1 MDDAS
6 VSVDD
11 RSDPLRSGSGAR
23 NVRPGLRLQIV
34 LALAGLMLLAF
45 VPLFVAVASLARAT
59 VGVAREQAG
68 RLLVHSIAAHAHDA
82 WITGG
87 APAVSRTLEGHL
99 RSGEVDVVCVFGADG
114 SRLGCAGSPLEVSA
128 LRAPTERTETTMP
141 VRVSAGHSLEITS
154 SYDDLLVV
162 AHMHGE
168 GGLDAS
174 RSLVRLVALYMMT
187 FGLALLVFAYFVLTH
202 LIVKPIE
209 RLVASAD
216 RVAHGART
224 LRVPRGGAREL
235 VELATSVHSMAQ
247 KLISEEAALILKI
260 EELTQT
266 ASWLSDAQDQLIR
279 SERLASV
286 GRLVA
291 GFAHEVG
298 NPLAAL
304 LGMEELLLAG
314 DLSPEEQADFL
325 RRMRKETERIHAIV
339 RDLLDFAR
347 PEQKEPS
354 SEGPLAPTVVRTVVD
369 DVVALVARQ
378 PAFRSV
384 RIETDVAASVRV
396 SLAARRLTQV
406 LLNVLLN
413 AGAAISSA
421 GSRTGTIYIRARAIA
436 DGFVRIEIDDDGPG
450 VAPNVRESLFEP
462 FVTTN
467 EVGEGSGLGLAVCRG
482 LVEAGGGEVGL
493 DVSRRAGARF
503 YVVLPSPP
511 D

>member
-1 MDDAS
+1 MTDAS
-6 VSVDD
+6 VSMDD
-11 RSDPLRSGSGAR
+11 RSDPLRSASRTRG
-23 NVRPGLRLQIV
+23 VRPGLRVQIL

-59 VGVAREQAG
+59 VAGAREQAG
-68 RLLVHSIAAHAHDA
+68 RLLVRSIAAHAHDA
-82 WITGG
+82 WVT
-87 APAVSRTLEGHL
+87 ADAEALTRTLERHL
-99 RSGEVDVVCVFGADG
+99 QSGEVDVVCVFGNDG
-114 SRLGCAGSPLEVSA
+114 SRLACAGAPLEANA
-128 LRAPTERTETTMP
+128 LRAPAHGTETTTH
-141 VRVSAGHSLEITS
+141 AATGHALEIAS
-154 SYDDLLVV
+154 PYDDIAVV
-162 AHMHGE
+162 ARTRAE

-202 LIVKPIE
+202 LIVRPIE

-216 RVAHGART
+216 RVANGART
-224 LRVPRGGAREL
+224 LRVPRVGAREL

-247 KLISEEAALILKI
+247 KLIAEEAALILKV

-266 ASWLSDAQDQLIR
+266 ASWLRDAQNQLVR

-314 DLSPEEQADFL
+314 DLSREDQTDFL
-325 RRMRKETERIHAIV
+325 RRMRSETERIHAVV

-347 PEQKEPS
+347 PEQKEAPS
-354 SEGPLAPTVVRTVVD
+354 DAPLACTVVRAVVD
-369 DVVALVARQ
+369 EVVALVARQ

-384 RIETDVAASVRV
+384 RIETDVETSVRV
-396 SLAARRLTQV
+396 NLPARRLTQV

-413 AGAAISSA
+413 AGAAIASG
-421 GSRTGTIYIRARAIA
+421 GSHTGTIQIRARAIA
-436 DGFVRIEIDDDGPG
+436 DGFARIEIDDDGPG

-462 FVTTN
+462 FVTTK
-467 EVGEGSGLGLAVCRG
+467 EVGAGSGLGLAVCRG
-482 LVEAGGGEVGL
+482 LVEAAGGEVGV
-493 DVSRRAGARF
+493 DVSHRAGARF
-503 YVVLPSPP
+503 YIVLPSPSG
-511 D
+511 